1 MKITLVGIGGGTFDS
16 VTMQGAEVLHEA
28 TLIIGA
34 KRLLE
39 NLPDFCTQNRIAM
52 YKIGEI
58 LSVLETTKE
67 QNIAL
72 IYSGDTGFYSGAS
85 ALCRVLDERHIEYTV
100 IPGVSSVQLLPAAIH
115 EPWQNW
121 NLVSAHGCACDPVA
135 ACSMDKPT
143 FFLTGGEV
151 TPAVICAR
159 LTEAGLGDVQAVVGE
174 NLGTPQ
180 QKISKNAVRKI
191 SESVFAPLCVLLVE
205 SCEVP
210 MRRVPGLPDEVFIR
224 GKTPMTKQEVRAAA
238 LAKLA
243 VKPTDILWDI
253 GAGTGSISIEMA
265 LAAPLGYVYAVECD
279 PEACALIQQNREKFA
294 AYNLTLIE
302 GKAPEALDTLP
313 APDAVFIG
321 GTKGNMDAV
330 IDAVLHKNSVARLC
344 VAAIALETLSA
355 AVAALTAHGLS
366 AEVTQIA
373 VSRTKTAGSLHL
385 LMANNPVFLIMGAR
399 T

>member
-1 MKITLVGIGGGTFDS
+1 MKITLVGMGSGTFDS

-28 TLIIGA
+28 TLLIGA

-52 YKIGEI
+52 YKISEI
-58 LSVLETTKE
+58 LSVLETIKE

-100 IPGVSSVQLLPAAIH
+100 IPGVSSVQLLSAAIH

-121 NLVSAHGCACDPVA
+121 NLVSAHGCACDPVV
-135 ACSMDKPT
+135 ACSMGKPT

-151 TPAVICAR
+151 
-159 LTEAGLGDVQAVVGE
+159 TEAGLGDVQAVVGE

-191 SESVFAPLCVLLVE
+191 SESVFAPLCVLLIE

-253 GAGTGSISIEMA
+253 GAGTGSVSIEMA

-279 PEACALIQQNREKFA
+279 AAACSLIKQNRDKFHVH
-294 AYNLTLIE
+294 NLTLVE
-302 GKAPEALDTLP
+302 GKAPEKLTGLP

-321 GTKGNMDAV
+321 GSKGNLPE
-330 IDAVLHKNSVARLC
+330 IINAVLTANPSARLC
-344 VAAIALETLSA
+344 VSAIVLETLQT
-355 AVAALTAHGLS
+355 ALSSFATRGMTAQI
-366 AEVTQIA
+366 TQIA
-373 VSRTKTAGSLHL
+373 ISRSSSVGNLHL
-385 LMANNPVFLIMGAR
+385 MKANNPVFLIVR
-399 T
+399 E